1 MNNVLILV
9 FDEHPLIRYAVKN
22 LIVKRGWQFLD
33 TGCQK
38 KTLKLISTYK
48 PNLIILD
55 ILMQGCLG
63 LNYIKKIRQLSPT
76 SKVLVFSSLLPTF
89 FIKRCLE
96 IDVNGYVYK
105 KDALYNLD
113 GAIDA
118 VLTGHCCFPDIDVN
132 GEDSRLPL
140 GMYYHEE

>member
-63 LNYIKKIRQLSPT
+63 LNYIKKSG
-76 SKVLVFSSLLPTF
+76 
-89 FIKRCLE
+89 RCLLRLKYWYSVPYFLHFLLR
-96 IDVNGYVYK
+96 DVW
-105 KDALYNLD
+105 
-113 GAIDA
+113 
-118 VLTGHCCFPDIDVN
+118 
-132 GEDSRLPL
+132 R
-140 GMYYHEE
+140 